1 MAGCYFKMNSQIKLI
16 EDCFLL
22 DSGRIFIRGEINEE
36 SEEKF
41 VRSLRYCMSID
52 IKNIYVYISSEGGD
66 VDSGCAII
74 DEINGAKKQGF
85 KIHTIAVGKAYSA
98 AAYILTFGSVRYAT
112 ENASIML
119 HPILFDLD
127 MDYIAN
133 QKAYTAFTDYKY
145 ADIINKVAKNCKRK
159 TKASINKFVEEI
171 QHGLWLC
178 PKEAKKLKA
187 IDEIWDYS
195 LEKSINET
203 SNG

>member
-1 MAGCYFKMNSQIKLI
+1 MNNKIQKDQ
-16 EDCFLL
+16 EDFFLL
-22 DSGRIFIRGEINEE
+22 DSGRVFIRGEINED

-41 VRSLRYCMSID
+41 VRSLRYCISMD

-74 DEINGAKKQGF
+74 DEINGAKTQGF
-85 KIHTIAVGKAYSA
+85 KIHTIALGKAYSA

-112 ENASIML
+112 ENSSIML

-127 MDYIAN
+127 MD
-133 QKAYTAFTDYKY
+133 
-145 ADIINKVAKNCKRK
+145 IIKKVANNCQRK
-159 TKASINKFVEEI
+159 TKASINKFIEDM

-178 PKEAKKLKA
+178 PKQAKRLKV
-187 IDEIWDYS
+187 IDRIWDYS

-203 SNG
+203 SNGQRT